1 MNPSIEELKESEL
14 DLVVAGTKEAV
25 LMVESETSG
34 LSEKVMLDAV
44 KFGHEKFVPIIEA
57 IEKLAKKAGKPK
69 WEIEE
74 IDHSDV
80 KKKIASEV
88 MDDSLAEI
96 SDYVNLANKNILD
109 YQNKHSEA
117 TGMGTTMTIV
127 EIDQEK
133 VLHLAHVGD
142 SRCYVLNN
150 RNLIQLTKDENV
162 PGYQNV
168 LTQALGS
175 KEKLKIQTKDFQ
187 LTSGDVVFLCTD
199 GVYNE
204 IGDEYLKNKLMDGVT
219 AESLISEVLLQNPK
233 DNISAII
240 INVI

>member
-1 MNPSIEELKESEL
+1 MTNNKAIWTVKTECGPIRKKNEDAIYPDK
-14 DLVVAGTKEAV
+14 
-25 LMVESETSG
+25 SG
-34 LSEKVMLDAV
+34 SSSL
-44 KFGHEKFVPIIEA
+44 PI
-57 IEKLAKKAGKPK
+57 KAG
-69 WEIEE
+69 IF
-74 IDHSDV
+74 DGMGGH
-80 KKKIASEV
+80 KKGEVASLLASEV
-88 MDDSLAEI
+88 MDANFINI

-109 YQNKHSEA
+109 YQNKHTEA
-117 TGMGTTMTIV
+117 MGMGTTMTIV
-127 EIDQEK
+127 EIDKEK

-150 RNLIQLTKDENV
+150 RNLMQLTKDENV

-204 IGDEYLKNKLMDGVT
+204 IGDEYLKNKLMDGIT

>member
-1 MNPSIEELKESEL
+1 MTNSKAIWTVKTECGPIREKNEDAIYPDK
-14 DLVVAGTKEAV
+14 
-25 LMVESETSG
+25 SG
-34 LSEKVMLDAV
+34 SSSL
-44 KFGHEKFVPIIEA
+44 PI
-57 IEKLAKKAGKPK
+57 KAGVF
-69 WEIEE
+69 
-74 IDHSDV
+74 DGMGGH
-80 KKKIASEV
+80 KKGEVASLLASEV
-88 MDDSLAEI
+88 MDANFINI

-109 YQNKHSEA
+109 YQNKHTEA
-117 TGMGTTMTIV
+117 MGMGTTMTIV
-127 EIDQEK
+127 EIDKEK

-150 RNLIQLTKDENV
+150 RNLMQLTKDENV

-187 LTSGDVVFLCTD
+187 LASGDVVFLCTD

-219 AESLISEVLLQNPK
+219 AETLISAVLLKNPK
-233 DNISAII
+233 DNISSII
-240 INVI
+240 INVILL

>member
-1 MNPSIEELKESEL
+1 MTNSKAIWTVKTECGPIREKNEDAIYPDK
-14 DLVVAGTKEAV
+14 
-25 LMVESETSG
+25 SG
-34 LSEKVMLDAV
+34 SSSL
-44 KFGHEKFVPIIEA
+44 PI
-57 IEKLAKKAGKPK
+57 KAG
-69 WEIEE
+69 IF
-74 IDHSDV
+74 DGMGGH
-80 KKKIASEV
+80 KKGEVASLLASEV
-88 MDDSLAEI
+88 MNANFINI

-187 LTSGDVVFLCTD
+187 LKSGDVVFLCTD

-204 IGDEYLKNKLMDGVT
+204 IGDEYLKNKLLDGVT

>member
-1 MNPSIEELKESEL
+1 MTNSKAIWTVKTECGPIREKNEDAIYPDKSGSSSLPIKAGIFDGMGGHKKGE
-14 DLVVAGTKEAV
+14 VASLLA
-25 LMVESETSG
+25 S
-34 LSEKVMLDAV
+34 KVMNAN
-44 KFGHEKFVPIIEA
+44 FIN
-57 IEKLAKKAGKPK
+57 
-69 WEIEE
+69 
-74 IDHSDV
+74 
-80 KKKIASEV
+80 
-88 MDDSLAEI
+88 I

-109 YQNKHSEA
+109 YQNKHTEA
-117 TGMGTTMTIV
+117 MGMGTTMTIV
-127 EIDQEK
+127 EIDKEK

-150 RNLIQLTKDENV
+150 RNLMQLTKDENV

-204 IGDEYLKNKLMDGVT
+204 IGDEYLKNKLMDGIT
-219 AESLISEVLLQNPK
+219 AESLITEVLLQNPK

>member
-1 MNPSIEELKESEL
+1 MKNSKAIWTVKTECGPIREKNEDAIYPDKSGSSSLPIKAGIFDGMGGHKKGE
-14 DLVVAGTKEAV
+14 VASLLA
-25 LMVESETSG
+25 S
-34 LSEKVMLDAV
+34 KVMNAN
-44 KFGHEKFVPIIEA
+44 FIN
-57 IEKLAKKAGKPK
+57 
-69 WEIEE
+69 
-74 IDHSDV
+74 
-80 KKKIASEV
+80 
-88 MDDSLAEI
+88 I

-109 YQNKHSEA
+109 YQNKHTEA
-117 TGMGTTMTIV
+117 MGMGTTMTIV
-127 EIDQEK
+127 EIDKEK

-150 RNLIQLTKDENV
+150 RNLMQLTKDENV

-204 IGDEYLKNKLMDGVT
+204 IGDEYLKNKLMDGIT

>member
-1 MNPSIEELKESEL
+1 MTNSKAIWTVKTECGPIREKNEDAIYPDKSGSSSLPIKAGIFDGMGGHKKGE
-14 DLVVAGTKEAV
+14 VASLLA
-25 LMVESETSG
+25 S
-34 LSEKVMLDAV
+34 KVMNAN
-44 KFGHEKFVPIIEA
+44 FIN
-57 IEKLAKKAGKPK
+57 
-69 WEIEE
+69 
-74 IDHSDV
+74 
-80 KKKIASEV
+80 
-88 MDDSLAEI
+88 I

-109 YQNKHSEA
+109 YQNKHTEA
-117 TGMGTTMTIV
+117 MGMGTTMTIV
-127 EIDQEK
+127 EIDKEK

-187 LTSGDVVFLCTD
+187 LASGDVVFLCTD

-219 AESLISEVLLQNPK
+219 AETLISEVLLQNPK

>member
-1 MNPSIEELKESEL
+1 MTNSKAIWTVKTECGPIREKNEDAIYPDKSGSSSLPIKAGIFDGMGGHKKGE
-14 DLVVAGTKEAV
+14 VASLLA
-25 LMVESETSG
+25 S
-34 LSEKVMLDAV
+34 KVMNAN
-44 KFGHEKFVPIIEA
+44 FIN
-57 IEKLAKKAGKPK
+57 
-69 WEIEE
+69 
-74 IDHSDV
+74 
-80 KKKIASEV
+80 
-88 MDDSLAEI
+88 I

-109 YQNKHSEA
+109 YQNKHTEA
-117 TGMGTTMTIV
+117 MGMGTTMTIV
-127 EIDQEK
+127 EIDKEK

-150 RNLIQLTKDENV
+150 RNLMQLTKDENV

>member
-1 MNPSIEELKESEL
+1 MTNSKAIWTVKTECGPIRKKNEDAIYPDK
-14 DLVVAGTKEAV
+14 
-25 LMVESETSG
+25 SG
-34 LSEKVMLDAV
+34 SSSL
-44 KFGHEKFVPIIEA
+44 PI
-57 IEKLAKKAGKPK
+57 KAGVFDGMGGHQKG
-69 WEIEE
+69 EVA
-74 IDHSDV
+74 SLL
-80 KKKIASEV
+80 ASEV
-88 MDDSLAEI
+88 MDANFINI

-109 YQNKHSEA
+109 YQNKHTEA
-117 TGMGTTMTIV
+117 MGMGTTMTIV
-127 EIDQEK
+127 EIDKEK

-150 RNLIQLTKDENV
+150 RNLMQLTKDENV

-199 GVYNE
+199 GIYNE
-204 IGDEYLKNKLMDGVT
+204 IGDEYLKNKLMDGIT

>member
-1 MNPSIEELKESEL
+1 MGGHKKGE
-14 DLVVAGTKEAV
+14 VAS
-25 LMVESETSG
+25 L
-34 LSEKVMLDAV
+34 L
-44 KFGHEKFVPIIEA
+44 
-57 IEKLAKKAGKPK
+57 
-69 WEIEE
+69 
-74 IDHSDV
+74 
-80 KKKIASEV
+80 ASEV
-88 MDDSLAEI
+88 MDANFINI

-109 YQNKHSEA
+109 YQNKHTEA
-117 TGMGTTMTIV
+117 MGMGTTMTIV
-127 EIDQEK
+127 EIDKEK

-150 RNLIQLTKDENV
+150 RNLMQLTKDENV

-219 AESLISEVLLQNPK
+219 AETLISEVLLQNPK

>member
-1 MNPSIEELKESEL
+1 MTNSKAVWTVKTECGPVREKNEDAIYPDKSGSSSLPIKAGIFDGMGGHKKGE
-14 DLVVAGTKEAV
+14 VASLLA
-25 LMVESETSG
+25 S
-34 LSEKVMLDAV
+34 KVMNAN
-44 KFGHEKFVPIIEA
+44 FIN
-57 IEKLAKKAGKPK
+57 
-69 WEIEE
+69 
-74 IDHSDV
+74 
-80 KKKIASEV
+80 
-88 MDDSLAEI
+88 I

-109 YQNKHSEA
+109 YQNKHTEA
-117 TGMGTTMTIV
+117 MGMGTTMTIV
-127 EIDQEK
+127 EIDKEK

-150 RNLIQLTKDENV
+150 RNLMELTKDENV

>member
-1 MNPSIEELKESEL
+1 MTNSKAIWTVKTECGPIREKNEDAIYPDK
-14 DLVVAGTKEAV
+14 
-25 LMVESETSG
+25 SG
-34 LSEKVMLDAV
+34 SSSL
-44 KFGHEKFVPIIEA
+44 PI
-57 IEKLAKKAGKPK
+57 KAG
-69 WEIEE
+69 IF
-74 IDHSDV
+74 DGMGGH
-80 KKKIASEV
+80 KKGEVASLLASEV
-88 MDDSLAEI
+88 MDANFINI

-109 YQNKHSEA
+109 YQNKHTEA
-117 TGMGTTMTIV
+117 MGMGTTMTIV
-127 EIDQEK
+127 EIDKEK

-150 RNLIQLTKDENV
+150 RNLMQLTKDENV

-175 KEKLKIQTKDFQ
+175 KEKLNIQTKDFQ

-204 IGDEYLKNKLMDGVT
+204 IGDEYLKNKLMDGIT

>member
-1 MNPSIEELKESEL
+1 MTNSK
-14 DLVVAGTKEAV
+14 AV
-25 LMVESETSG
+25 WTVKTECGPIREKNEDAIYPDKSG
-34 LSEKVMLDAV
+34 SSSL
-44 KFGHEKFVPIIEA
+44 PI
-57 IEKLAKKAGKPK
+57 KAGVFDGMGGHQKG
-69 WEIEE
+69 EVA
-74 IDHSDV
+74 SLL
-80 KKKIASEV
+80 ASEV
-88 MDDSLAEI
+88 MDANFINI

-109 YQNKHSEA
+109 YQNKHTEA
-117 TGMGTTMTIV
+117 MGMGTTMTIV
-127 EIDQEK
+127 EIDKEK
-133 VLHLAHVGD
+133 FLHLAHVGD

-150 RNLIQLTKDENV
+150 RNLMQLTKDENV

-219 AESLISEVLLQNPK
+219 AETLISEVLLQNPK

>member
-1 MNPSIEELKESEL
+1 MKNSKAIWTVKTECGPNKKKNEDAIYPDK
-14 DLVVAGTKEAV
+14 
-25 LMVESETSG
+25 SG
-34 LSEKVMLDAV
+34 SSNL
-44 KFGHEKFVPIIEA
+44 PI
-57 IEKLAKKAGKPK
+57 KAG
-69 WEIEE
+69 IF
-74 IDHSDV
+74 DGMGGH
-80 KKKIASEV
+80 KKGEVASLIASEV

-187 LTSGDVVFLCTD
+187 LKSGDVVFLCTD

-204 IGDEYLKNKLMDGVT
+204 IGDEYLKNKLLDGVT

>member
-1 MNPSIEELKESEL
+1 MTNSRAIWTVKTECGPIRKKNEDAIYPDK
-14 DLVVAGTKEAV
+14 
-25 LMVESETSG
+25 SG
-34 LSEKVMLDAV
+34 SSSL
-44 KFGHEKFVPIIEA
+44 PI
-57 IEKLAKKAGKPK
+57 KAG
-69 WEIEE
+69 IF
-74 IDHSDV
+74 DGMGGH
-80 KKKIASEV
+80 KKGEVASLLASEV
-88 MDDSLAEI
+88 MNANFINI

-109 YQNKHSEA
+109 YQNKHTEA
-117 TGMGTTMTIV
+117 MGMGTTMTIV
-127 EIDQEK
+127 EIDKEK

-150 RNLIQLTKDENV
+150 RNLMQLTKDENV

-204 IGDEYLKNKLMDGVT
+204 IGDEYLKNKLMDGIT

>member
-1 MNPSIEELKESEL
+1 MTNSKAIWTVKTECGPIREKNEDAIYPNKSGSSSLPIKAGIFDGMGGHKKGE
-14 DLVVAGTKEAV
+14 VASLLA
-25 LMVESETSG
+25 S
-34 LSEKVMLDAV
+34 KVMDAN
-44 KFGHEKFVPIIEA
+44 FIN
-57 IEKLAKKAGKPK
+57 
-69 WEIEE
+69 
-74 IDHSDV
+74 
-80 KKKIASEV
+80 
-88 MDDSLAEI
+88 I

-109 YQNKHSEA
+109 YQNKHTEA
-117 TGMGTTMTIV
+117 MGMGTTMTIV
-127 EIDQEK
+127 EIDKEK

-187 LTSGDVVFLCTD
+187 LASGDVVFLCTD

-219 AESLISEVLLQNPK
+219 AETLISEVLLQNPK

>member
-1 MNPSIEELKESEL
+1 MGGHKKGE
-14 DLVVAGTKEAV
+14 VAS
-25 LMVESETSG
+25 L
-34 LSEKVMLDAV
+34 
-44 KFGHEKFVPIIEA
+44 
-57 IEKLAKKAGKPK
+57 
-69 WEIEE
+69 
-74 IDHSDV
+74 
-80 KKKIASEV
+80 IASEV
-88 MDDSLAEI
+88 MDDSFVNI
-96 SDYVNLANKNILD
+96 TDYVNLANKNILD

-187 LTSGDVVFLCTD
+187 LKSGDVVFLCTD

-204 IGDEYLKNKLMDGVT
+204 IGDEYLKNKLLDGVT

>member
-1 MNPSIEELKESEL
+1 MKNSKAIWTVKTECGPIRDKNE
-14 DLVVAGTKEAV
+14 
-25 LMVESETSG
+25 
-34 LSEKVMLDAV
+34 DAIYPD
-44 KFGHEKFVPIIEA
+44 KSDSSSLPI
-57 IEKLAKKAGKPK
+57 KAG
-69 WEIEE
+69 IF
-74 IDHSDV
+74 DGMGGH
-80 KKKIASEV
+80 KKGEVASLIASEV
-88 MDDSLAEI
+88 MNDSLADI

-127 EIDQEK
+127 EVDQEK

>member
-1 MNPSIEELKESEL
+1 MTNNKAIWTVKTECGPIREKNEDAIYPDKSGSSSLPIKAGIFDGMGGHKKGE
-14 DLVVAGTKEAV
+14 VASLLA
-25 LMVESETSG
+25 S
-34 LSEKVMLDAV
+34 KVMNAN
-44 KFGHEKFVPIIEA
+44 FIN
-57 IEKLAKKAGKPK
+57 
-69 WEIEE
+69 
-74 IDHSDV
+74 
-80 KKKIASEV
+80 
-88 MDDSLAEI
+88 I

-109 YQNKHSEA
+109 YQNKHTDA
-117 TGMGTTMTIV
+117 MGMGTTMTIV
-127 EIDQEK
+127 EIDKEK

-150 RNLIQLTKDENV
+150 RNLMQLTKDENV

-204 IGDEYLKNKLMDGVT
+204 IGDEYLKNKLMDGIT

>member
-1 MNPSIEELKESEL
+1 MKNFKTIWTVKSECGPVRKKNEDSIFPNKSGSSEL
-14 DLVVAGTKEAV
+14 PL
-25 LMVESETSG
+25 
-34 LSEKVMLDAV
+34 
-44 KFGHEKFVPIIEA
+44 
-57 IEKLAKKAGKPK
+57 KAGVFDGMGGHNKG
-69 WEIEE
+69 EVA
-74 IDHSDV
+74 SQ
-80 KKKIASEV
+80 IASEA
-88 MDDSLAEI
+88 MLETLNSI
-96 SDYVNLANKNILD
+96 SSYIDLANKNILE
-109 YQNKHSEA
+109 YQSKNDEA
-117 TGMGTTMTIV
+117 KGMGTTMTIIEV
-127 EIDQEK
+127 GIDG

-175 KEKLKIQTKDFQ
+175 KEKLNIQTKDFQ
-187 LTSGDVVFLCTD
+187 LSSGDVVFLCTD

-204 IGDEYLKNKLMDGVT
+204 ISDEYLKNKLMDGVT
-219 AESLISEVLLQNPK
+219 AESLVGEVLLQNPK

>member
-1 MNPSIEELKESEL
+1 MKNSKAIWTVKTECGPIREKNEDAIYPDK
-14 DLVVAGTKEAV
+14 
-25 LMVESETSG
+25 SG
-34 LSEKVMLDAV
+34 SSNL
-44 KFGHEKFVPIIEA
+44 PI
-57 IEKLAKKAGKPK
+57 KAG
-69 WEIEE
+69 IF
-74 IDHSDV
+74 DGMGGH
-80 KKKIASEV
+80 KKGEVASLIASEV
-88 MDDSLAEI
+88 MNDSLTDI

-127 EIDQEK
+127 EVDQEK

-168 LTQALGS
+168 LTQALGG

>member
-1 MNPSIEELKESEL
+1 MTNSKAIWTVKTECGPIREKNEDAIYPDK
-14 DLVVAGTKEAV
+14 
-25 LMVESETSG
+25 SG
-34 LSEKVMLDAV
+34 SSSL
-44 KFGHEKFVPIIEA
+44 PI
-57 IEKLAKKAGKPK
+57 KAGIFDGMGGHNKG
-69 WEIEE
+69 EVG
-74 IDHSDV
+74 SLL
-80 KKKIASEV
+80 ASEV
-88 MDDSLAEI
+88 MNANFINI

-109 YQNKHSEA
+109 YQNKHTEA
-117 TGMGTTMTIV
+117 MGMGTTMTIV
-127 EIDQEK
+127 EIDKEK

-150 RNLIQLTKDENV
+150 RNLMQLTKDENG

>member
-1 MNPSIEELKESEL
+1 MTNSKAIWTVKTECGPIREKNEDAIYPDK
-14 DLVVAGTKEAV
+14 
-25 LMVESETSG
+25 SG
-34 LSEKVMLDAV
+34 SSSL
-44 KFGHEKFVPIIEA
+44 PI
-57 IEKLAKKAGKPK
+57 KAGVFDGMGGHQKG
-69 WEIEE
+69 EVA
-74 IDHSDV
+74 SLL
-80 KKKIASEV
+80 ASEV
-88 MDDSLAEI
+88 MDANFINI

-109 YQNKHSEA
+109 YQNKHTEA
-117 TGMGTTMTIV
+117 MGMGTTMTIV
-127 EIDQEK
+127 EIDKEK

-150 RNLIQLTKDENV
+150 RNLMQLTKDENV

-187 LTSGDVVFLCTD
+187 LASGDVVFLCTD

-204 IGDEYLKNKLMDGVT
+204 IGDEYLKNKLMDGIT
-219 AESLISEVLLQNPK
+219 AESLITEVLLQNPK

>member
-1 MNPSIEELKESEL
+1 MKNSKAIWTVKTECGPIREKNEDAIYTDK
-14 DLVVAGTKEAV
+14 
-25 LMVESETSG
+25 SG
-34 LSEKVMLDAV
+34 SSNL
-44 KFGHEKFVPIIEA
+44 PI
-57 IEKLAKKAGKPK
+57 KAG
-69 WEIEE
+69 IF
-74 IDHSDV
+74 DGMGGH
-80 KKKIASEV
+80 KKGEVASLIASEV
-88 MDDSLAEI
+88 MDDSLVDI

-109 YQNKHSEA
+109 YQNEHSEA

-204 IGDEYLKNKLMDGVT
+204 IGDEYLKNKLLDGVT

-240 INVI
+240 ITVI

>member
-1 MNPSIEELKESEL
+1 MTNSKAIWTVKTECGPIREKNEDAIYPDK
-14 DLVVAGTKEAV
+14 
-25 LMVESETSG
+25 SG
-34 LSEKVMLDAV
+34 SSSL
-44 KFGHEKFVPIIEA
+44 PI
-57 IEKLAKKAGKPK
+57 KAG
-69 WEIEE
+69 IF
-74 IDHSDV
+74 DGMGGH
-80 KKKIASEV
+80 KKGEVASLLASEV
-88 MDDSLAEI
+88 MNANFINI

-109 YQNKHSEA
+109 YQNKHTEA
-117 TGMGTTMTIV
+117 MGMGTTMTIV
-127 EIDQEK
+127 EIDKEK

-150 RNLIQLTKDENV
+150 RNLMQLTKDENV

-204 IGDEYLKNKLMDGVT
+204 IGDEYLKNKLMDGIT
-219 AESLISEVLLQNPK
+219 AESLISEVHLQNPK

>member
-1 MNPSIEELKESEL
+1 MTNSKAIWTVKTECGPIREKNEDAIYPDKSGSSSLPIKAGIFDGMGGHKKGE
-14 DLVVAGTKEAV
+14 VASLLA
-25 LMVESETSG
+25 S
-34 LSEKVMLDAV
+34 KVMDAN
-44 KFGHEKFVPIIEA
+44 FIN
-57 IEKLAKKAGKPK
+57 
-69 WEIEE
+69 
-74 IDHSDV
+74 
-80 KKKIASEV
+80 
-88 MDDSLAEI
+88 I

-109 YQNKHSEA
+109 YQNKHTEA
-117 TGMGTTMTIV
+117 MGMGTTMTIV
-127 EIDQEK
+127 EIDKEK

-150 RNLIQLTKDENV
+150 RNLMQLTKDENV

-204 IGDEYLKNKLMDGVT
+204 IGDEYLKNKLTDGVT

>member
-1 MNPSIEELKESEL
+1 MKNSKAIWTVKTECGPIREKNEDAIYPDK
-14 DLVVAGTKEAV
+14 
-25 LMVESETSG
+25 SG
-34 LSEKVMLDAV
+34 SSSL
-44 KFGHEKFVPIIEA
+44 PI
-57 IEKLAKKAGKPK
+57 KAG
-69 WEIEE
+69 IF
-74 IDHSDV
+74 DGMGGH
-80 KKKIASEV
+80 KKGEVASLIASEV
-88 MDDSLAEI
+88 MDDSFVNI
-96 SDYVNLANKNILD
+96 TDYVNLANKNILD

-187 LTSGDVVFLCTD
+187 LKSGDVVFLCTD

-204 IGDEYLKNKLMDGVT
+204 IGDEYLKNKLLDGVT
-219 AESLISEVLLQNPK
+219 AGSLISEVLLQNPK

>member
-1 MNPSIEELKESEL
+1 MTNNKAIWTVKTECGPIREKNEDAIYPDK
-14 DLVVAGTKEAV
+14 
-25 LMVESETSG
+25 SG
-34 LSEKVMLDAV
+34 SSSL
-44 KFGHEKFVPIIEA
+44 PI
-57 IEKLAKKAGKPK
+57 KAG
-69 WEIEE
+69 IF
-74 IDHSDV
+74 DGMGGH
-80 KKKIASEV
+80 KKGEVASLLASEV
-88 MDDSLAEI
+88 MNANFINI

-109 YQNKHSEA
+109 YQNKHTEA
-117 TGMGTTMTIV
+117 MGMGTPMTIV
-127 EIDQEK
+127 EIDKEK

-150 RNLIQLTKDENV
+150 RNLMQLTKDENV
-162 PGYQNV
+162 PGFQNV

-187 LTSGDVVFLCTD
+187 LKSGDVVFLCTD

>member
-1 MNPSIEELKESEL
+1 MTNSKAIWTVKTECGPIREKNEDAIYPDK
-14 DLVVAGTKEAV
+14 
-25 LMVESETSG
+25 SG
-34 LSEKVMLDAV
+34 SSSL
-44 KFGHEKFVPIIEA
+44 PI
-57 IEKLAKKAGKPK
+57 KAGVF
-69 WEIEE
+69 
-74 IDHSDV
+74 DRMGGH
-80 KKKIASEV
+80 KKGEVASLLASEV
-88 MDDSLAEI
+88 MDANFINI

-109 YQNKHSEA
+109 YQNKHTEA
-117 TGMGTTMTIV
+117 MGMGTTMTIV
-127 EIDQEK
+127 EIDKEK

-150 RNLIQLTKDENV
+150 RNLMQLTKDENV

-219 AESLISEVLLQNPK
+219 AETLISEVLLQNPK

>member
-1 MNPSIEELKESEL
+1 MTNSKAIWTVKTECGPIREKNE
-14 DLVVAGTKEAV
+14 DAIYPDR
-25 LMVESETSG
+25 SG
-34 LSEKVMLDAV
+34 SSSLPV
-44 KFGHEKFVPIIEA
+44 
-57 IEKLAKKAGKPK
+57 KAGVFDGMGGHQKG
-69 WEIEE
+69 EVA
-74 IDHSDV
+74 SLL
-80 KKKIASEV
+80 ASEV
-88 MDDSLAEI
+88 MDANFINI

-109 YQNKHSEA
+109 YQNKHTEA
-117 TGMGTTMTIV
+117 MGMGTTMTIV
-127 EIDQEK
+127 EIDKEK

-150 RNLIQLTKDENV
+150 RNLMQLTKDENV

-204 IGDEYLKNKLMDGVT
+204 IGDDYLKNKLMDGIT

>member
-1 MNPSIEELKESEL
+1 MKNSKAIWTVKTECGPIR
-14 DLVVAGTKEAV
+14 
-25 LMVESETSG
+25 
-34 LSEKVMLDAV
+34 EKNEDAV
-44 KFGHEKFVPIIEA
+44 YPDKSGSSSLPITAGIFDGMGGH
-57 IEKLAKKAGKPK
+57 KKGEVA
-69 WEIEE
+69 
-74 IDHSDV
+74 SL
-80 KKKIASEV
+80 IASEV
-88 MDDSLAEI
+88 MNDNLTDM

-127 EIDQEK
+127 EVDQEK

>member
-1 MNPSIEELKESEL
+1 MTNSKAIWTVKTECGPIREKNEDAIYPDK
-14 DLVVAGTKEAV
+14 
-25 LMVESETSG
+25 SG
-34 LSEKVMLDAV
+34 SSSL
-44 KFGHEKFVPIIEA
+44 PI
-57 IEKLAKKAGKPK
+57 KAGVFDGMGGHQKG
-69 WEIEE
+69 EVA
-74 IDHSDV
+74 SLL
-80 KKKIASEV
+80 ASEV
-88 MDDSLAEI
+88 MDANFINI

-109 YQNKHSEA
+109 YQNKHTEA
-117 TGMGTTMTIV
+117 MGMGTTMTIV
-127 EIDQEK
+127 EIDKEK

-150 RNLIQLTKDENV
+150 RNLMQLTKDENV

-175 KEKLKIQTKDFQ
+175 KEKLKVQTKDFQ

-199 GVYNE
+199 GVYND
-204 IGDEYLKNKLMDGVT
+204 IGDEYLKNKLMDGIT

>member
-1 MNPSIEELKESEL
+1 MCIRDSKKGE
-14 DLVVAGTKEAV
+14 VASF
-25 LMVESETSG
+25 L
-34 LSEKVMLDAV
+34 
-44 KFGHEKFVPIIEA
+44 
-57 IEKLAKKAGKPK
+57 
-69 WEIEE
+69 
-74 IDHSDV
+74 
-80 KKKIASEV
+80 ASEV
-88 MDDSLAEI
+88 MDANFINI

-109 YQNKHSEA
+109 YQNKHTEA
-117 TGMGTTMTIV
+117 MGMGTTMTIV
-127 EIDQEK
+127 EIDKEK

-150 RNLIQLTKDENV
+150 RNLMQLTKDENV

>member
-1 MNPSIEELKESEL
+1 MTNSKAIWTVKTDCGPIREKNE
-14 DLVVAGTKEAV
+14 DAIYPDR
-25 LMVESETSG
+25 SG
-34 LSEKVMLDAV
+34 SSSLPV
-44 KFGHEKFVPIIEA
+44 
-57 IEKLAKKAGKPK
+57 KAGVFDGMGGHQKG
-69 WEIEE
+69 EVA
-74 IDHSDV
+74 SLL
-80 KKKIASEV
+80 ASEV
-88 MDDSLAEI
+88 MDANFINI

-109 YQNKHSEA
+109 YQNKHTEA
-117 TGMGTTMTIV
+117 MGMGTTMTIV
-127 EIDQEK
+127 EIDKEK

-150 RNLIQLTKDENV
+150 RNLMQLTKDENV

-204 IGDEYLKNKLMDGVT
+204 IGDEYLKNKLMDGIT

>member
-1 MNPSIEELKESEL
+1 MKNSKAIWTVKTECGPIREKNEDAIYPDK
-14 DLVVAGTKEAV
+14 
-25 LMVESETSG
+25 SG
-34 LSEKVMLDAV
+34 SSSL
-44 KFGHEKFVPIIEA
+44 PI
-57 IEKLAKKAGKPK
+57 KAG
-69 WEIEE
+69 IF
-74 IDHSDV
+74 DGMGGH
-80 KKKIASEV
+80 KKGEVASLIASEV
-88 MDDSLAEI
+88 MNGSLTDI

-175 KEKLKIQTKDFQ
+175 KEKLKIQTKDLQ

>member
-1 MNPSIEELKESEL
+1 MKNSKAIWTVKTECGPIREKNE
-14 DLVVAGTKEAV
+14 DAIYPNN
-25 LMVESETSG
+25 SG
-34 LSEKVMLDAV
+34 SSNLPV
-44 KFGHEKFVPIIEA
+44 
-57 IEKLAKKAGKPK
+57 KAG
-69 WEIEE
+69 IF
-74 IDHSDV
+74 DGMGGH
-80 KKKIASEV
+80 KKGEVASLIASEV
-88 MDDSLAEI
+88 MNDSLTDI

-127 EIDQEK
+127 EVDQEK

>member
-1 MNPSIEELKESEL
+1 MKNSKAIWTVKTEC
-14 DLVVAGTKEAV
+14 GTIREKNEDAIYPNK
-25 LMVESETSG
+25 SG
-34 LSEKVMLDAV
+34 SSNL
-44 KFGHEKFVPIIEA
+44 PI
-57 IEKLAKKAGKPK
+57 KAG
-69 WEIEE
+69 IF
-74 IDHSDV
+74 DGMGGH
-80 KKKIASEV
+80 KKGEVASLIASEV
-88 MDDSLAEI
+88 MDDSLTEI

-127 EIDQEK
+127 EVDQEK

>member
-1 MNPSIEELKESEL
+1 MTNSKAIWTVKTECGPIREKNE
-14 DLVVAGTKEAV
+14 DAIYPDR
-25 LMVESETSG
+25 SG
-34 LSEKVMLDAV
+34 SSSLPV
-44 KFGHEKFVPIIEA
+44 
-57 IEKLAKKAGKPK
+57 KAGVFDGMGGHQKG
-69 WEIEE
+69 EVA
-74 IDHSDV
+74 SLL
-80 KKKIASEV
+80 ASEV
-88 MDDSLAEI
+88 MDANFINI

-109 YQNKHSEA
+109 YQNKHTEA
-117 TGMGTTMTIV
+117 MGMGTTMTIV
-127 EIDQEK
+127 EIDKEK

-150 RNLIQLTKDENV
+150 RNLMQLTKDENV

-219 AESLISEVLLQNPK
+219 AETLISEVLLQNPK

>member
-1 MNPSIEELKESEL
+1 MTNSKAIWTVKTECGPIREKNEDAIYPDKSGSSSLPIKAGIFDGMGGHKKGE
-14 DLVVAGTKEAV
+14 VASLLA
-25 LMVESETSG
+25 S
-34 LSEKVMLDAV
+34 KVMNAN
-44 KFGHEKFVPIIEA
+44 FIN
-57 IEKLAKKAGKPK
+57 
-69 WEIEE
+69 
-74 IDHSDV
+74 
-80 KKKIASEV
+80 
-88 MDDSLAEI
+88 I

-109 YQNKHSEA
+109 YQNKHTEA
-117 TGMGTTMTIV
+117 MGMGTTMTIV
-127 EIDQEK
+127 EIDKEK

-204 IGDEYLKNKLMDGVT
+204 IGDEYLKNKLMDGIT